1 MSKLIFVSFAD
12 KRFRNSLK
20 RLKECTKSFPFD
32 KSYFLTQETTLSK
45 KYWKELKPGLYRR
58 GYGFWAWKAVIIK
71 EYMQKLND
79 GDMLFWSDGGIFW
92 NYTPEAL
99 TRFQE
104 YLGMVNI
111 EKPLLTFQQ
120 PTMEQEYT
128 KGDVLNALGV
138 YDNKEI
144 CESLQ
149 LWAGCFLMMK
159 TPKMMELLD
168 RWIELNDLSK
178 ELITDKRST
187 IPNKQGFKEH
197 RHDQSI
203 FSCLAKLYPHTEIS
217 WKEVLPEN
225 EDWESMK
232 DFPIQGRRL
241 KEQDR
246 PKSEV
251 IKNKLM
257 RPWRDILHVYFKY
270 IRKYEYGGKFVW

>member
-92 NYTPEAL
+92 NYTPEVL

-128 KGDVLNALGV
+128 KGIKQYYPLV
-138 YDNKEI
+138 YVTAYRRCLEFI
-144 CESLQ
+144 GSLYQ
-149 LWAGCFLMMK
+149 
-159 TPKMMELLD
+159 
-168 RWIELNDLSK
+168 
-178 ELITDKRST
+178 
-187 IPNKQGFKEH
+187 Q
-197 RHDQSI
+197 
-203 FSCLAKLYPHTEIS
+203 
-217 WKEVLPEN
+217 
-225 EDWESMK
+225 
-232 DFPIQGRRL
+232 
-241 KEQDR
+241 
-246 PKSEV
+246 
-251 IKNKLM
+251 KNKN
-257 RPWRDILHVYFKY
+257 
-270 IRKYEYGGKFVW
+270 EGKNRIKQKIKMQK